1 MTERK
6 LSARTV
12 RYTHSVL
19 RSALEQAVK
28 WGLLSRNPTKH
39 VDLPRMER
47 RELSVLSVEELGRF
61 LEAARED
68 RWYALWELLA
78 ATGMRPAEALG
89 LKWADIEGHR
99 IRIQRSLVRHSDGRW
114 TLKEP
119 KTSRARR
126 TVTIP
131 KTVEQTLQRHR
142 KEQVEQRLQAGPEYQ
157 DHGFVF
163 AVSNGSPLDWKVVVQ
178 RHFKPI
184 RKRAGLPG
192 LRPYD
197 LRHTCATL
205 LLGSGENVKVV
216 SERLGHASAALTL
229 DVYSHVLP
237 DMQQRA
243 AERLEGLLFGADG
256 Q

>member
-1 MTERK
+1 
-6 LSARTV
+6 
-12 RYTHSVL
+12 
-19 RSALEQAVK
+19 
-28 WGLLSRNPTKH
+28 

-89 LKWADIEGHR
+89 LKWTDIEGHR
-99 IRIQRSLVRHSDGRW
+99 IRIQRSLVRHSDGKW
-114 TLKEP
+114 TLKDP
-119 KTSRARR
+119 KTARARR

-131 KTVEQTLQRHR
+131 ETVEQTLQRHR
-142 KEQVEQRLQAGPEYQ
+142 KAQLEQRLQAGPEYH

-184 RKRAGLPG
+184 VKRAGL
-192 LRPYD
+192 LRIRPYD

-205 LLGSGENVKVV
+205 LLASGENVKVV

-237 DMQQRA
+237 DMQQSA
-243 AERLEGLLFGADG
+243 AEKIETLLFR
-256 Q
+256 